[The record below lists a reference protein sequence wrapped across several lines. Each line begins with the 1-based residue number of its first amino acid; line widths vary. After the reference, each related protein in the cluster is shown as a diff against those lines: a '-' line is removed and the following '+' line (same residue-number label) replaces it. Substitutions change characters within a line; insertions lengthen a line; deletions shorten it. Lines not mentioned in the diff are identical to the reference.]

1 MTVRTAIWPEIK
13 KLASERVDIRKPKS
27 YGPNGSHGFSCE
39 VWFDGKP
46 LGYVEHHGR
55 GEAHSVR
62 CTADVKEQ
70 RDNFKAFIASLPN
83 LYDPLDSQPAEGL
96 RMNEDNFLGS
106 WASYWIEEKQL
117 RRECAKGVVAFDSA
131 GNMYLYKAHYT
142 PAIAAAI
149 RAKDPTIIEIVNER
163 FLS

>member
-83 LYDPLDSQPAEGL
+83 LYDPQSGKRTCLPGTSGTAG
-96 RMNEDNFLGS
+96 
-106 WASYWIEEKQL
+106 A
-117 RRECAKGVVAFDSA
+117 RRPGTDD
-131 GNMYLYKAHYT
+131 GR
-142 PAIAAAI
+142 P
-149 RAKDPTIIEIVNER
+149 
-163 FLS
+163 